1 MTENTTSTNAEM
13 TKEDFEKSLLIS
25 SKTAYMD
32 PRVDYRKWLR
42 NTLHAVLDDAIAG
55 DEGAKNFVKTA
66 ISTLVLWQTEER
78 IKINFD
84 TWIWP
89 YVDLVEEAKNNPH
102 VDTAPCSVED

>member
-1 MTENTTSTNAEM
+1 M

-55 DEGAKNFVKTA
+55 DEAARNFIKTA
-66 ISTLVLWQTEER
+66 ISTIVLWSDEER

-89 YVDLVEEAKNNPH
+89 YIDLVEEAKNNPH

>member
-1 MTENTTSTNAEM
+1 M

-55 DEGAKNFVKTA
+55 DEAARNFIKTA
-66 ISTLVLWQTEER
+66 ISSIVLWTDEER

-89 YVDLVEEAKNNPH
+89 YIDLVEEAKNNPH

>member
-1 MTENTTSTNAEM
+1 M

-42 NTLHAVLDDAIAG
+42 NTLHAVLEDAVDGDD
-55 DEGAKNFVKTA
+55 GAKNFIKTA
-66 ISTLVLWQTEER
+66 ISTLVLWSDDER

>member
-1 MTENTTSTNAEM
+1 M

-42 NTLHAVLDDAIAG
+42 NTLHAVLEDAIEG
-55 DEGAKNFVKTA
+55 DEGSKNFLKTA
-66 ISTLVLWQTEER
+66 ISTLVLWQSDER

-89 YVDLVEEAKNNPH
+89 YVDLVEEAKNNPS